1 MHVAPRKRR
10 VHPPKSRPYHE
21 KCGRFSSSRKKDGIG
36 LAGSGCGKMSHIIK
50 PTIRHAPLDRVS
62 TGDPLRRVSVSYK
75 KAELAPTFLLDL
87 QSGKRTRRI

>member
-1 MHVAPRKRR
+1 MKSAVVSPSRR
-10 VHPPKSRPYHE
+10 
-21 KCGRFSSSRKKDGIG
+21 KDGIG

-62 TGDPLRRVSVSYK
+62 TGDPLRRVSVLE
-75 KAELAPTFLLDL
+75 KAESASTFLLDL